1 MTLSYIFNKIAAG
14 ICWLPKEIGK
24 GFSKLTRLITVTND
38 AKQLASDVLPKLL
51 NTLDFVRQ
59 LVTATIKDGGAF
71 LAAITGLGTAVAAA
85 VEAGI
90 TNIAADEAV
99 VVAVKNLIG
108 IINQAHIADI
118 LSAWRGLVNAAHEL
132 DATAEADLKKLDADV
147 SIDAPP
153 VAAAV
158 AS

>member
-24 GFSKLTRLITVTND
+24 GFSKLGRLVTVTDD
-38 AKQLASDVLPKLL
+38 AKQIASDVLPKLL

-71 LAAITGLGTAVAAA
+71 LAALTAVGTSVAAA
-85 VEAGI
+85 VEAGV
-90 TNIAADEAV
+90 TNIVADEAV
-99 VVAVKNLIG
+99 LVAFKNLIG
-108 IINQAHIADI
+108 IINQTHIADI
-118 LSAWRGLVNAAHEL
+118 LSAWKGLVNAAQEL
-132 DATAEADLKKLDADV
+132 DATAEADLKKLGADV
-147 SIDAPP
+147 VS
-153 VAAAV
+153 